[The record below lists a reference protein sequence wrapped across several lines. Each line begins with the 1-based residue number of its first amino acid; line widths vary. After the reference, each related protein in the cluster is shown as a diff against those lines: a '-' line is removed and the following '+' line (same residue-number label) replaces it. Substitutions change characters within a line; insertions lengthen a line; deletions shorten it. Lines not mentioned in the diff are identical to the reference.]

1 MKGRSRFASAW
12 RLLVAL
18 AATALGALTFSFVRP
33 WLEGAAVLL
42 ALSQPRRPGD
52 AVSPVGR
59 RELVLDGPSGPVPA
73 RLYLPQGRVHRCVV
87 VGHGVHYLGI
97 DEPRLVR
104 FATDLAAVGTV
115 VLTPELADLA
125 DYRITA
131 SGRDVLGVAVRHL
144 SDVCRAVHEER
155 VGLIGFSFA
164 GGLSM
169 LAAAE
174 PDVALH
180 LAYVAS
186 VGGYV
191 DLRRVLDFLLTD
203 TVHSPH
209 GLVHRKAHEY
219 GIVVLLY
226 EHLDAF
232 VPEEDRAV
240 MHDAIRAWLHE
251 DRKRA
256 WALASRRTTEA
267 AERLFVPVATGHFD
281 EIRGKLEQI
290 VRDEGV
296 DLAALSPTGK
306 LRSLAMPAYFLHGSS
321 DSVIPPEETLFA
333 DEELRGRPHL
343 ALVTPLLEHV
353 ELNATKSIPD
363 ALSLV
368 NFMAHLL

>member
-1 MKGRSRFASAW
+1 MQRRSRFASAW
-12 RLLVAL
+12 LFVVA
-18 AATALGALTFSFVRP
+18 TVLGALTFSLVRP
-33 WLEGAAVLL
+33 WLDAAVVLL
-42 ALSQPRRPGD
+42 ALSAPRRSDEPLP
-52 AVSPVGR
+52 PVTR
-59 RELVLDGPSGPVPA
+59 RDLVLDGPSGPVPA
-73 RLYLPQGRVHRCVV
+73 RLYVPHGRVHRCVV

-97 DEPRLVR
+97 EEPRLVR

-115 VLTPELADLA
+115 VLTPELHELA

-131 SGRDVLGVAVRHL
+131 SGRDVLAVAVRHL

-174 PDVALH
+174 PDVAPH

-203 TVHSPH
+203 TVHSPQ

-219 GIVVLLY
+219 GIVVLSY

-240 MHDAIRAWLHE
+240 MHDALRAWLHE

-256 WALASRRTTEA
+256 WTLASRRTTDA
-267 AERLFVPVATGHFD
+267 AERLFVSIAAGHFD
-281 EIRGKLEQI
+281 EIRGKLRQI

-296 DLAALSPTGK
+296 ESVALSPTGK
-306 LRSLAMPAYFLHGSS
+306 LASLSMPAYFLHGSG

-353 ELNATKSIPD
+353 ELNATKSGPD